1 MRKISIPFTLWSLL
15 ISASLTFGQDKPR
28 GIIERAIQAQGGETK
43 IAKLRTMRIK
53 VEGTTDLIPGQPNSP
68 ISIEDTWQMP
78 RRYKTS
84 SSFQFMGNA
93 VTQTQAMDGDTGW
106 AQFNGQTQDLPKEA
120 LAEMKE
126 QKYAEDLDRLSFLNE
141 KGIELSALDETKVD
155 GKPALGVLVK
165 STGHRDV
172 KLYFDKSSAL
182 LVKRRQNV
190 LDPASGKEVSQEVVF
205 SDYQDKDGVKHYRK
219 ITAYRDGKKIIEA
232 KVVELEFFDK
242 LEDKVFAR
250 P

>member
-1 MRKISIPFTLWSLL
+1 VRKTSILFAPWSLFV
-15 ISASLTFGQDKPR
+15 SAALAFGQDKPR
-28 GIIERAIQAQGGETK
+28 AIIERAIQAQGGEAK
-43 IAKLRTMRIK
+43 IAKLRIMRIK
-53 VEGTTDLIPGQPNSP
+53 VEGTTDLIPGKPNSP
-68 ISIEDTWQMP
+68 ITIEDTWQMP

-106 AQFNGQTQDLPKEA
+106 AQFNGQTQALPKEA

-155 GKPALGVLVK
+155 GKPAVGVLVK
-165 STGHRDV
+165 SKGHRDV
-172 KLYFDKSSAL
+172 KLFFDKSNGL
-182 LVKRRQNV
+182 LVRRQQNV
-190 LDPASGKEVSQEVVF
+190 LDPTSGKEVSQEVVF
-205 SDYQDKDGVKHYRK
+205 SDFQDKDGVKHYRK
-219 ITAYRDGKKIIEA
+219 IAAFRDGKKIIDA
-232 KVVELEFFDK
+232 KVSELEFFDK

>member
-1 MRKISIPFTLWSLL
+1 VALALSGLL
-15 ISASLTFGQDKPR
+15 VATSAVLAQDKAR
-28 GIIERAIQAQGGETK
+28 AIVEKAIQAQGGEAK

-53 VEGTTDLIPGQPNSP
+53 VKGTTDLIPGQPNLP
-68 ISIEDTWQMP
+68 FTIEDTWQMP

-141 KGIELSALDETKVD
+141 KGIELSATEEAKVD
-155 GKPALGVLVK
+155 DKPALGVLVK
-165 STGHRDV
+165 SKGHRGV
-172 KLYFDKSSAL
+172 KLYFDKSNGL
-182 LVKRRQNV
+182 LVKRQQNV
-190 LDPASGKEVSQEVVF
+190 LDPASGKEISQEVVF
-205 SDYQDKDGVKHYRK
+205 GDYQDKDGVKHYRN
-219 ITAYRDGKKIIEA
+219 ITAYRDGKKIIDA
-232 KVVELEFFDK
+232 KVMELEFFDK
-242 LEDKVFAR
+242 LEDKVFAK